1 MGSLSRLSIS
11 GCWFTCSPQGDA
23 LLLMS
28 LADAVVTVPVNVM
41 AGVAVVQINVG
52 RTLSVG
58 AGAELW
64 QVAGVTRL
72 STHGSSWLQL

>member
-1 MGSLSRLSIS
+1 
-11 GCWFTCSPQGDA
+11 
-23 LLLMS
+23 MS